1 MLQQEKQRVS
11 MAEES
16 FAGDL
21 PVKRPREDEENGAL
35 TATEAMETETNSSD
49 YISSVIPGW
58 FSEISP
64 MWPGISLLQY
74 PFIFL
79 PPSLLLA
86 TKNTMNLKKV
96 QDFYSSLFLWNTR

>member
-1 MLQQEKQRVS
+1 

-16 FAGDL
+16 FVGDL
-21 PVKRPREDEENGAL
+21 PVKRPREDEENGAFA
-35 TATEAMETETNSSD
+35 ATEAMETETNSSD

-74 PFIFL
+74 PFIF
-79 PPSLLLA
+79 SGLLFSCL
-86 TKNTMNLKKV
+86 
-96 QDFYSSLFLWNTR
+96 QPRIP